1 MIPRRAAALLL
12 LLAAGAAL
20 IAALA
25 DQGSPPPLGSSL
37 APSARLLGTPLQLA
51 DRLGS
56 RLVTVGALEER
67 ELGQVVHARYAARI
81 RPDDPDQAYL
91 DALMAELT
99 PHRHRPLLYRAYAIG
114 PCGGI
119 NAVALPGGAVLV
131 CRELLEQSGSEA
143 EVVAVLAHEIG
154 HLELG
159 HCFELV
165 RLELLTRRSGL
176 VQLGQLADQLLS
188 NLVRRGYSQAAEHE
202 SDAYAFDLLVA
213 SRYDPAG
220 LADAFRRRLNQRM
233 PQREGV
239 LADLVRSHP
248 PSELRQDTYRQRA
261 WAWWRGHGRQRRY
274 RGRRNLLERRS
285 LGQATYPAE
294 WITGSGAQATW

>member
-1 MIPRRAAALLL
+1 MIPRRAAVLLV

-20 IAALA
+20 IATLA
-25 DQGSPPPLGSSL
+25 DQSRPPPLGSSL

-56 RLVTVGALEER
+56 RMVPVGALEER
-67 ELGQVVHARYAARI
+67 ELGQLVHARYTARI
-81 RPDDPDQAYL
+81 RQGDPDQAYL
-91 DALMAELT
+91 DALMAGLS
-99 PHRHRPLLYRAYAIG
+99 PHRRRPLVYRAYAIG
-114 PCGGI
+114 PCGGS

-131 CRELLEQSGSEA
+131 CQELLEQSGSEA

-159 HCFELV
+159 HCFDLV

-188 NLVRRGYSQAAEHE
+188 NLARRGYSQAAEQE
-202 SDAYAFDLLVA
+202 SDAYAFELLVA

-220 LADAFRRRLNQRM
+220 LADAFRRRLDQEM
-233 PQREGV
+233 PQREGL
-239 LADLVRSHP
+239 LADLIRSHP
-248 PSELRQDTYRQRA
+248 PSELRQDTYRQEA
-261 WAWWRGHGRQRRY
+261 WAWWLAHGRQRRY

-285 LGQATYPAE
+285 LSQVAYPEE
-294 WITGSGAQATW
+294 WITGSRAQATW

>member
-1 MIPRRAAALLL
+1 MIPRRAAVLLV

-20 IAALA
+20 IAVLA
-25 DQGSPPPLGSSL
+25 DQGRPPPLGSSL

-51 DRLGS
+51 DRLGG
-56 RLVTVGALEER
+56 RLVPVGALEER
-67 ELGQVVHARYAARI
+67 ELGQLLHARYAARI
-81 RPDDPDQAYL
+81 RPDDPDQTYL
-91 DALMAELT
+91 DALMAELA
-99 PHRHRPLLYRAYAIG
+99 PHRHRPLVYRAYAIG

-119 NAVALPGGAVLV
+119 KAVALPGGAVLV

-159 HCFELV
+159 HCFERV

-176 VQLGQLADQLLS
+176 VPLGKLADQLLAS
-188 NLVRRGYSQAAEHE
+188 LVRRGYSQAAEHD

-220 LADAFRRRLNQRM
+220 LADAFRRRGHQRV
-233 PQREGV
+233 PQRGG
-239 LADLVRSHP
+239 LLSDLVRSHP
-248 PSELRQDTYRQRA
+248 PSELRHDTYRQKA
-261 WAWWRGHGRQRRY
+261 WAWWQGQAGRRRY

-285 LGQATYPAE
+285 LGQAAYPGE
-294 WITGSGAQATW
+294 WITASRAQATW